1 MSLAN
6 LITLARLLLTP
17 FVVYCLLSQQYA
29 LAFWAFM
36 VAGLTDAVDGYIAK
50 RWEQKTELGAYL
62 DPIADKALL
71 VSIYVVLGYLG
82 PIPVWLVVAAVSR
95 DLLIVGAFLLA
106 WMLERR
112 MRISP
117 PLVSKANTASQ
128 IALAVVVLAELGLGF
143 DAGLLRAGLI
153 GITAALIFASAATY
167 LVLWIRH
174 MQRSG
179 ISGPPGSV
187 EQGGRKSERV
197 G

>member
-112 MRISP
+112 MRIAP

-128 IALAVVVLAELGLGF
+128 IALAVVVLAELGPGF
-143 DAGLLRAGLI
+143 DAGPLRAGLI
-153 GITAALIFASAATY
+153 GITAVLIFASAATY

-174 MQRSG
+174 MQRPG
-179 ISGPPGSV
+179 ISGTPGGV
-187 EQGGRKSERV
+187 EPGGRKSERV

>member
-17 FVVYCLLSQQYA
+17 FVVYCLLTHHYA

-36 VAGLTDAVDGYIAK
+36 IAGLTDAVDGYIAK

-112 MRISP
+112 MRVAP

-128 IALAVVVLAELGLGF
+128 IALAVVALAELGLGF
-143 DAGLLRAGLI
+143 DAGLLRASLI
-153 GITAALIFASAATY
+153 GITAVLIFASAAMY

-179 ISGPPGSV
+179 ISGTPGGV